1 MSAATKARRRRGE
14 RATRR
19 LARAPHQVSPLRRR
33 SLLTAVLVTLVASA
47 LYLAVIR
54 DLASFSV
61 DSVQLS
67 GASSGYGPRL
77 RTELEAAARGMTTL
91 HVDEARLEE
100 IAGRY
105 PAVVSIAVHADFPH
119 RLSVRVSE
127 RPPVGTVEGPRGRVP
142 VAADGSLLEGQP
154 VDRPLPT
161 LPGRASSGRRAKRAA
176 TAAAARLVAT
186 APKPLAAWLRQ
197 VRRDSEGW
205 TVGLRDGPELRFGSL
220 ADLSAKWEAATAVLR
235 SRAARGARYL
245 DLRLPDRPAA
255 GGFASRPPSAPDAA
269 AAGGSRSAET
279 PAEDPQPQ
287 IDTSSIP

>member
-1 MSAATKARRRRGE
+1 
-14 RATRR
+14 
-19 LARAPHQVSPLRRR
+19 
-33 SLLTAVLVTLVASA
+33 VTSA

-61 DSVQLS
+61 DSVRLS

-91 HVDEARLEE
+91 HVDEDRLEE

-105 PAVVSIAVHADFPH
+105 PAVVSLAVDAGLPH
-119 RLSVRVSE
+119 RLSIRVSE

-197 VRRDSEGW
+197 VRRGSEGW

-220 ADLSAKWEAATAVLR
+220 ADVSAKWEAAAAVLR

-255 GGFASRPPSAPDAA
+255 GGFASRPPSAPDAGA
-269 AAGGSRSAET
+269 TGESRATEA

-287 IDTSSIP
+287 IETLGVP